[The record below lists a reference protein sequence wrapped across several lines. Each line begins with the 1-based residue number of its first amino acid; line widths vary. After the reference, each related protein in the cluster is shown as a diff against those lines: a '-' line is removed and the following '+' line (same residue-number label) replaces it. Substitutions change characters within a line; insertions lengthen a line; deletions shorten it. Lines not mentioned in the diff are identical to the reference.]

1 VYEGW
6 PISPILVEIEIE
18 IEIEIGI
25 GIGIPALVGHLVLNY
40 RLNFA
45 AELGRH
51 RNNTDAL
58 PGFACP
64 NPIPRSFDSETDSDL
79 DPVLPHH

>member
-1 VYEGW
+1 MYEGW

-18 IEIEIGI
+18 IGIGI

-40 RLNFA
+40 RSNFA